1 MFSYNVFT
9 IYWDVFFDCV
19 ILVAGLLFG
28 FLLFGDGEVFFLV
41 VVVLVLVGKFLM
53 LGLFCGLRKFWVWVN
68 NFCFFLVC
76 WVLNVDFV
84 FELFFCGGGGGVG
97 VLFWGRGGRGLF
109 GICFLGRCIGFGK
122 FFWFGG
128 IFGRKLVVFI
138 NICGRIIEV
147 VKLDNLIKI

>member
-1 MFSYNVFT
+1 MGCFFRLCYFSGGFIVR
-9 IYWDVFFDCV
+9 FF
-19 ILVAGLLFG
+19 IIGRWRG
-28 FLLFGDGEVFFLV
+28 FFLV